1 MAFDVENPIGSGTD
15 AELLVLVR
23 AAIVSV
29 TMHGQEYVIR
39 GRTFRRADL
48 AELRALEASL
58 QSRVSASSASS
69 GSRDNFATRQRA
81 V

>member
-1 MAFDVENPIGSGTD
+1 MAFDVENPIGSGSD

-29 TMHGQEYVIR
+29 TMHGQEYWIR
-39 GRTFRRADL
+39 GRKFMRADL
-48 AELRALEASL
+48 AELRTLEASL
-58 QSRVSASSASS
+58 QSRVAASAATS